1 MTVGQLLKHDFKS
14 KGSLFLYD
22 SNGNII
28 YYENSNGFWIKRD
41 YDVNGNRIYFEN
53 SSGTIIDNRPKASCN
68 GKVIE
73 IEGKKYK
80 LTEV

>member
-1 MTVGQLLKHDFKS
+1 MRIQMDF
-14 KGSLFLYD
+14 GL
-22 SNGNII
+22 NVN
-28 YYENSNGFWIKRD
+28 